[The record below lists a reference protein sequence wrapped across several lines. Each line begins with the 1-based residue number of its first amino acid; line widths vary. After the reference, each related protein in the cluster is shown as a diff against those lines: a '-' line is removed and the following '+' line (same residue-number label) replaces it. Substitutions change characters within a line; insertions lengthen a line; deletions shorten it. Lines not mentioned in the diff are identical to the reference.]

1 MLALENERQKKLLCQ
16 VHGWMKNYLNHYL
29 DGMDWFQANAKF
41 GLDHAI
47 YVSPTYTYDPKD
59 LAAWR
64 VRKTSRPKGNRV
76 SSRKSCR
83 EIAWLTLASI
93 TLGWCIRGCA
103 GSAEC

>member
-1 MLALENERQKKLLCQ
+1 MTSRERMMLALENERPDKLLCQ

-47 YVSPTYTYDPKD
+47 YVSPTYTYDLKD

-64 VRKTSRPKGNRV
+64 VRKTPNGTPAWRFSQEQGNDNCSREVP
-76 SSRKSCR
+76 
-83 EIAWLTLASI
+83 WL
-93 TLGWCIRGCA
+93 
-103 GSAEC
+103 ED